1 MKTIKNL
8 KTPLIIKKNDSA
20 KRYEKP
26 VAIKLGSILLI
37 KGNNHFKSDWGAGKA
52 VGLL

>member
-1 MKTIKNL
+1 MKNK
-8 KTPLIIKKNDSA
+8 KTAPVIKKNDVA
-20 KRYEKP
+20 QRYQKP
-26 VAIKLGSILLI
+26 VVIKLGSVLLI